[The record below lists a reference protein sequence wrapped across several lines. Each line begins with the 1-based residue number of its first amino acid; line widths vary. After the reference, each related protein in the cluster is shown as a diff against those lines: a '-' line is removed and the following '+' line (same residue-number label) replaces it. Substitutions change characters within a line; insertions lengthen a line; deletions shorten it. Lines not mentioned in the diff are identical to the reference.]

1 MSIIPEYIGWRTKWY
16 KPEVTW
22 YPPDMGSVV
31 VVKFLFRLISEII
44 TIKIPPNKKKK
55 PRYLTKQGIF
65 NGILKGQNIK
75 KQSRPVCIRAHAI
88 VFRNLMGFIGLVF
101 FCFCSWKSC
110 HFKNP
115 SRRAAHLAQQVNKK
129 LHFFPRYGV
138 TRFLLQFLQ
147 NLSNAYPPA
156 WT

>member
-1 MSIIPEYIGWRTKWY
+1 
-16 KPEVTW
+16 
-22 YPPDMGSVV
+22 MGSVV

-101 FCFCSWKSC
+101 FLFWFCSWKSC

-115 SRRAAHLAQQVNKK
+115 SRRATHLPAVPATRHGRAQQVNKK
-129 LHFFPRYGV
+129 LHS
-138 TRFLLQFLQ
+138 FL
-147 NLSNAYPPA
+147 
-156 WT
+156 